1 MRFVPMLLLQFFNF
15 NGIYGILELEQRTLF
30 LIGIYVF
37 LLEKRVCV

>member
-1 MRFVPMLLLQFFNF
+1 MLLLQFFNF